1 MCGSPAACCGYELLL
16 PPSSLTRRRPDC
28 ASRGNA
34 VLDNGTHDGRGLWAD
49 GMTVIDATDVVI
61 SGNVF
66 RDNTDVQ
73 IVLGGCLRCTV
84 ADNTILSR
92 DAAAFAGL
100 LVHAWPSTSGDYAGT
115 RITGNRIDCG
125 AARRCGFGLGVGGA
139 AWYESPTSGGVI
151 TGNSIRRAQV
161 GINVNDVS
169 GPVDIWGNQ
178 VSESGGSVQ
187 TPCGARQVGGG
198 ERVGSV
204 TPVSWTRMR
213 WPTCRRGR
221 RRVWILRV
229 VCRR

>member
-1 MCGSPAACCGYELLL
+1 M
-16 PPSSLTRRRPDC
+16 
-28 ASRGNA
+28 
-34 VLDNGTHDGRGLWAD
+34 LDNGTHDGRGLWAD